1 MNKAIA
7 NEWAKFQAAV
17 MPPDAPI
24 IQRREMRRAFYAG
37 VWAMLSL
44 ASAIAD
50 EFDEP
55 TGAAQL
61 DAISEECK
69 TFTAQ
74 IGTMAEDL
82 SL

>member
-1 MNKAIA
+1 MNRTVAH
-7 NEWAKFQAAV
+7 EWKQFEAAV
-17 MPPDAPI
+17 MPPDAPT

-37 VWAMLSL
+37 VWAMLNL
-44 ASAIAD
+44 ASTIAD

-61 DAISEECK
+61 DAISQECK

-74 IGTMAEDL
+74 IGTVAEDL